1 MIRLTFILTLQFAAI
16 LPTACVATRLF
27 LPEPPPVDYADN
39 AEPAEVKRVIDTC
52 PSGALKYREK

>member
-1 MIRLTFILTLQFAAI
+1 MPPFCQLRAWQRGYFYL
-16 LPTACVATRLF
+16 
-27 LPEPPPVDYADN
+27 EPPPVDYADN